1 MKMKGEKSSEELVNM
16 SLGPTQILSQHIW
29 RLHVCSSDL
38 DKITMWCLTNDIL
51 CFPFLSP
58 KASHLLL

>member
-38 DKITMWCLTNDIL
+38 DKITM
-51 CFPFLSP
+51 
-58 KASHLLL
+58 